1 MRSPRKNS
9 TYRSSG
15 LVTTSRAKPED
26 IARLQASARSKRK
39 LYSDTPGGLRAISKV
54 GTSTKNGSMP
64 PDELEDLV
72 RAQERKHAATR
83 HRSNADRLWGPAS
96 R

>member
-9 TYRSSG
+9 TYRRSG
-15 LVTTSRAKPED
+15 AVTTSRAKPED
-26 IARLQASARSKRK
+26 IARLQASARAKRK
-39 LYSDTPGGLRAISKV
+39 LYDDSPGGLRAVPKL
-54 GTSTKNGSMP
+54 GTSTETASMS

-72 RAQERKHAATR
+72 RAQKRNHAATR